1 MSIHFPGETAEYR
14 VRRDELLKAEI
25 ELRKQLETVAALRRT
40 LPISGPVAKD
50 YEFEKESGSIRL
62 SQLFNPGQETLIVYN
77 FMYGPAMPK
86 PCPACTSI
94 LDGLNGSSPH
104 VNQRVS
110 FVVVAKSPIVRIMEF
125 ARQRGWNNLRL
136 LSSSGN
142 NYNLDY
148 FGETDDGA
156 QWPMLNVF
164 SKRPDGIYHFY
175 GTEVF
180 FAPHEPGQDARHVDL
195 IWPIWSLFDLTPEGR
210 GEKWFPKLQ
219 YE

>member
-1 MSIHFPGETAEYR
+1 M
-14 VRRDELLKAEI
+14 KAEND
-25 ELRKQLETVAALRRT
+25 LRKQLETVAALRRT
-40 LPISGPVAKD
+40 LPVGGPVAKD

-62 SQLFNPGQETLIVYN
+62 SQLFDPGQETLIVYN

-104 VNQRVS
+104 VNQRAS
-110 FVVVAKSPIVRIMEF
+110 FVIVAKSPIVRIMEF
-125 ARQRGWNNLRL
+125 ARQRSWKNLRL
-136 LSSSGN
+136 LSSAGN

-148 FGETDDGA
+148 FGETEDGA

-164 SKRPDGIYHFY
+164 SKRSDGIYHFY
-175 GTEVF
+175 GTELF
-180 FAPHEPGQDARHVDL
+180 FAPKEPGQDARHVDL
-195 IWPIWSLFDLTPEGR
+195 IWPIWNLFDLTPEGR

-219 YE
+219 YD

>member
-1 MSIHFPGETAEYR
+1 M
-14 VRRDELLKAEI
+14 
-25 ELRKQLETVAALRRT
+25 
-40 LPISGPVAKD
+40 
-50 YEFEKESGSIRL
+50 
-62 SQLFNPGQETLIVYN
+62 YN